1 MSDKI
6 GVLGDRDS
14 VLGFRALG
22 LETVFAEDRECAVRE
37 LHRMAK
43 EEFAIIYITEDLA
56 EKIPADIAKYREE
69 VAPAIILIPG
79 GRGSLGIAKAQL
91 KDAIERAIGA
101 DIT

>member
-22 LETVFAEDRECAVRE
+22 LDTVFAEERESAVRE

-43 EEFAIIYITEDLA
+43 EDYAIIYITEDLA
-56 EKIPADIAKYREE
+56 EKIPAELNRYQGELR
-69 VAPAIILIPG
+69 PAVILIPG
-79 GRGSLGIAKAQL
+79 RQGSLGIAQTQL
-91 KDAIERAIGA
+91 KDAIERAVGA